1 MTIKTNV
8 PSIEFTPQGLILP
21 TEQEILKGV
30 LADFNVAFG
39 GKLSQNLETPQGQ
52 FASSIAAIIA
62 EKNNQ
67 IAWLVNNLD
76 PAYSDGFMQDA
87 IAKIYFV
94 KRKGQVNS
102 TAVCVFTGLPG
113 TVLPK
118 GLSVKDSNNNEW
130 LLEEEISILSSG
142 QVEGRMQA
150 KGIYGAKAGTISHI
164 HQAIVGLDRVTN
176 PQDAI
181 EGIALENRKDFAERV
196 RKSVAKNAKGTPES
210 VYANV
215 SDLVGVSDCYVID
228 NPKGVSVTVGS
239 SQRTIE
245 PHSIYVA
252 VIGGE
257 DEEIAKTILTYAG
270 NGCDFNGNTTVN
282 VTDNNYTDPKPTYE
296 VKFMRPSGIPIYF
309 EVKLK
314 RGSVIGSDLLV
325 KETLTKSFQSLSKS
339 KIGATIYAVEFV
351 ADLVKAL
358 PNDHL
363 LGVKVGLQ
371 SNSYTESVTVGID
384 QYPTI
389 SAENV
394 NVVLV

>member
-1 MTIKTNV
+1 M
-8 PSIEFTPQGLILP
+8 P
-21 TEQEILKGV
+21 
-30 LADFNVAFG
+30 
-39 GKLSQNLETPQGQ
+39 
-52 FASSIAAIIA
+52 
-62 EKNNQ
+62 
-67 IAWLVNNLD
+67 
-76 PAYSDGFMQDA
+76 
-87 IAKIYFV
+87 
-94 KRKGQVNS
+94 
-102 TAVCVFTGLPG
+102 
-113 TVLPK
+113 
-118 GLSVKDSNNNEW
+118 
-130 LLEEEISILSSG
+130 
-142 QVEGRMQA
+142 
-150 KGIYGAKAGTISHI
+150 
-164 HQAIVGLDRVTN
+164 
-176 PQDAI
+176 
-181 EGIALENRKDFAERV
+181 
-196 RKSVAKNAKGTPES
+196 
-210 VYANV
+210 
-215 SDLVGVSDCYVID
+215 
-228 NPKGVSVTVGS
+228 VTVGT
-239 SQRTIE
+239 SQRSIK

-252 VIGGE
+252 VIGGG

-282 VTDNNYTDPKPTYE
+282 ITDDNYTDPKPTYE
-296 VKFMRPSGIPIYF
+296 IKFMRPSGIPIYF

-325 KETLTKSFQSLSKS
+325 KETLTKSFQSLNKS

>member
-1 MTIKTNV
+1 MTIRTNV
-8 PSIEFTPQGLILP
+8 PSIEFTPQGLVLP
-21 TEQEILKGV
+21 TEQELLKGV
-30 LADFNVAFG
+30 MADFNVAFG
-39 GKLSQNLETPQGQ
+39 GNLSQNLETPQGQ
-52 FASSIAAIIA
+52 LASSITAIIA

-87 IAKIYFV
+87 IAKIYFL
-94 KRKGQVNS
+94 KRKGQINS
-102 TAVCVFTGLPG
+102 TAVCLFTGLPG
-113 TVLPK
+113 TVLQK

-142 QVEGRMQA
+142 QVEGRVRA
-150 KGIYGAKAGTISHI
+150 KGIYGAKAGTISVI

-181 EGIALENRKDFAERV
+181 EGIAVESRNDFWARV
-196 RKSVAKNAKGTPES
+196 RKSVAKNAKGIPES

-215 SDLVGVSDCYVID
+215 SDLTGVSDCYVVD
-228 NPKGVSVTVGS
+228 NPKGVAVRVGN
-239 SQRTIE
+239 SQYSIK

-257 DEEIAKTILTYAG
+257 NAAIANAIWTFAG
-270 NGCDFNGNTTVN
+270 NGCDFNGNTTVI
-282 VTDNNYTDPKPTYE
+282 VTDDSYTEPKPTYE
-296 VKFMRPSGIPIYF
+296 IQFMRPIAVPIYF
-309 EVKLK
+309 NVKLK
-314 RGSVIGSDLLV
+314 RGAVAGSAQLV
-325 KETLTKSFQSLSKS
+325 KETITKSFQALSKS

-351 ADLVKAL
+351 ADLVKSL
-358 PNDHL
+358 PSDHL
-363 LGVKVGLQ
+363 LNVSVGLRNGNY
-371 SNSYTESVTVGID
+371 SETVTVGID

-389 SAENV
+389 AAENV